1 MGLGFCGSMQAS
13 AVQEPSA
20 YNRDEPGPFDLW
32 LKRILKDR
40 YGRIAHEPIPIYL
53 LEMLGS
59 QSPER

>member
-1 MGLGFCGSMQAS
+1 MQAS